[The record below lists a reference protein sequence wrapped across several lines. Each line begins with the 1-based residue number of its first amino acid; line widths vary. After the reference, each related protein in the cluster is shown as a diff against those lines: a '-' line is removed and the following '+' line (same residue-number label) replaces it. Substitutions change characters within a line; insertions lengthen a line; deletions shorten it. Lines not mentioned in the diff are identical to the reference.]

1 MYFLQ
6 FKLLKP
12 LTEINNIS
20 ITQFNS
26 ISFTENQSCLGRWI
40 FINCYLWNSKIL
52 TSINKNNYIIMN
64 VLLSK
69 FTTKHNT
76 APFSQ
81 IKIEDYFPAFQEG
94 IALAKTEI
102 DAIVNNPEAPTF
114 ENTVVAMDFAGD
126 ILDRLSSVFFNLNSA
141 ETSDEMQK
149 IAQEVSPLLS
159 EFGNDITLNAALFAK
174 IKTVYEQKENLNL
187 TPEQT
192 TLLDKKYK
200 SFSRNGANLPEDKKD
215 QLREIDKELSKL
227 SLQFGENV
235 LAETNAFEL
244 HLTDEKDLAGLP
256 EGTIEAARLLAKEK
270 EKEGWIFTLDHPSYV
285 PFLTYADNRELR
297 KKMAIAFGARS
308 FQNNEFDNQENVL
321 KIAKLRFER
330 ANLLGYK
337 THAHFVLEE
346 RMAQSPEKVFTFLN
360 DLLAKAKPAAQ
371 KEFAELA
378 AFAKELDGIEQL
390 EKWDGAYYS
399 EKLKQQLFN
408 LDDEK
413 LKPYFQL
420 EKVLDGAFTVA
431 KKLYGLTFTE
441 VFDIDKYHEEVTTY
455 EVTDAENNLVS
466 IFYADFFPRKGKR
479 NGAWMTSF
487 KSQSKKD
494 GVNERPHISNVCNF
508 TKPTETKPSLLT
520 FNEVTTL
527 FHEFG
532 HGLHGMLAN
541 TTYPSLSGT
550 SVFWDFVELP
560 SQIMENWCYE
570 PEALALF
577 ANHYET
583 GEIIPIEYVQKIKES
598 ASFQEGM
605 ATLRQLSFGLLDMA
619 WHGQDP
625 TSITDL
631 KTFETEQFANTQL
644 YPDVKEN
651 AMSTAFSHI
660 FQGGYS
666 SGYYSYKWA
675 EVLDADAFEYFQESG
690 IFNVEVA
697 TKFKEN
703 VLSKGGTEHPMILY
717 KRFRGQ
723 EPKPEALLKRAG
735 LL

>member
-1 MYFLQ
+1 
-6 FKLLKP
+6 
-12 LTEINNIS
+12 
-20 ITQFNS
+20 
-26 ISFTENQSCLGRWI
+26 
-40 FINCYLWNSKIL
+40 
-52 TSINKNNYIIMN
+52 MN

-69 FTTKHNT
+69 FTTKYNT

-81 IKIEDYFPAFQEG
+81 IKNEDFLPAFIKG
-94 IALAKTEI
+94 IELAKAEI
-102 DAIVNNPEAPTF
+102 DAIVQNPIQPTF
-114 ENTVVAMDFAGD
+114 ENTIEALAFGGA
-126 ILDRLSSVFFNLNSA
+126 ILDRISSIFFNLNSA
-141 ETSDEMQK
+141 ETNDEIQK

-159 EFGNDITLNAALFAK
+159 EFGNDVRLNPDLFARV
-174 IKTVYEQKENLNL
+174 KTVYEQRDKLNLN
-187 TPEQT
+187 PEQT

-200 SFSRNGANLPEDKKD
+200 SFSRNGANLPEDKKN

-235 LAETNAFEL
+235 LAETQAYQL
-244 HLTDEKDLAGLP
+244 HITDNSDLAGLP
-256 EGTIEAARLLAKEK
+256 EGTIEAAHSLAKSQ
-270 EKEGWIFTLDHPSYV
+270 EKEGWIFTLDYPSYV
-285 PFLTYADNRELR
+285 PFVTYADNRELR
-297 KKMAIAFGARS
+297 KKMAIAFGAKG
-308 FQNNEFDNQENVL
+308 FQNNEFDNQEIVL
-321 KIAKLRFER
+321 KIAKLRFDR
-330 ANLLGYK
+330 AQVLGYA

-346 RMAQSPEKVFTFLN
+346 RMAESPEKVKTFSN
-360 DLLAKAKPAAQ
+360 DLLEKAKSAAL
-371 KEFAELA
+371 KEFAQLT
-378 AFAKELDGIEQL
+378 AFAKELDGIDHL

-399 EKLKQQLFN
+399 EKLKQKLFS
-408 LDDEK
+408 LDDEI

-431 KKLYGLTFTE
+431 QKLYGITFE
-441 VFDIDKYHEEVTTY
+441 EIYDVDRYHEEVKTY
-455 EVTDAENNLVS
+455 TVKDEDDQLVAV
-466 IFYADFFPRKGKR
+466 FYADFFPRKGKR

-487 KSQSKKD
+487 KSQYIKKET
-494 GVNERPHISNVCNF
+494 NERPHISIVCNF

-532 HGLHGMLAN
+532 HALHGMLAN

-550 SVFWDFVELP
+550 SVYWDFVELP
-560 SQIMENWCYE
+560 SQILENWCYE

-577 ANHYET
+577 AYHYQT
-583 GEIIPIEYVQKIKES
+583 GEMIPMELVHKIKES

-605 ATLRQLSFGLLDMA
+605 ATMRQISFGLLDMG
-619 WHGQDP
+619 WHAQDP
-625 TSITDL
+625 SNIKDI
-631 KTFETEQFANTQL
+631 KAFETKQFASTQL

-651 AMSTAFSHI
+651 AMSTSFSHI

-675 EVLDADAFEYFQESG
+675 EVLDADAFEYFQEKG
-690 IFNVEVA
+690 IFNKEVA

-723 EPKPEALLKRAG
+723 EPKPEALLRRAG
-735 LL
+735 LV

>member
-1 MYFLQ
+1 M
-6 FKLLKP
+6 
-12 LTEINNIS
+12 S
-20 ITQFNS
+20 
-26 ISFTENQSCLGRWI
+26 
-40 FINCYLWNSKIL
+40 IL
-52 TSINKNNYIIMN
+52 TQHFN
-64 VLLSK
+64 
-69 FTTKHNT
+69 TKYNT
-76 APFSQ
+76 APFSK
-81 IKIEDYFPAFQEG
+81 IKNEDYLPAFQKG
-94 IALAKTEI
+94 IELAKAEI
-102 DAIVNNPEAPTF
+102 DAIVNNPENPTF
-114 ENTVVAMDFAGD
+114 ENTIETLSYSGD
-126 ILDRLSSVFFNLNSA
+126 TLDRISSIFFNLNSA

-149 IAQEVSPLLS
+149 IAQDVSPLLS
-159 EFGNDITLNAALFAK
+159 EFGNDVRLNAALFAK
-174 IKTVYEQKENLNL
+174 VKMVYDQRDSLNLN
-187 TPEQT
+187 PEQT
-192 TLLDKKYK
+192 TLLDKQYK
-200 SFSRNGANLPEDKKD
+200 SFSRNGANLAEDKKT

-227 SLQFGENV
+227 SLQFGENT
-235 LAETNAFEL
+235 LAETHAFQL
-244 HLTDEKDLAGLP
+244 HLTDYNHLAGLP
-256 EGTIEAARLLAKEK
+256 EGTIEAARSLAKAQ
-270 EKEGWIFTLDHPSYV
+270 EKEGWIFTLDHPSYI
-285 PFLTYADNRELR
+285 PFVTYADNRELR
-297 KKMAIAFGARS
+297 KKMAIAFGARC
-308 FQNNEFDNQENVL
+308 FQNNEFDNQEIVL

-346 RMAQSPEKVFTFLN
+346 RMAESPEKVLSFSN

-371 KEFAELA
+371 KEFDQLS

-420 EKVLDGAFTVA
+420 EKVLNGAFTIA
-431 KKLYGLTFTE
+431 QKLYGLTFTE
-441 VFDIDKYHEEVTTY
+441 IFDIDKYHEEVTTY
-455 EVTDAENNLVS
+455 EVKDENNELVA

-487 KSQSKKD
+487 KSQYIKD
-494 GVNERPHISNVCNF
+494 SINERPHISNVCNF

-541 TTYPSLSGT
+541 TTYPNLSGT
-550 SVFWDFVELP
+550 SVYWDFVELP

-577 ANHYET
+577 AHHYET
-583 GEIIPIEYVQKIKES
+583 GEVIPQEYVQKIKES
-598 ASFQEGM
+598 ASFQEGL
-605 ATLRQLSFGLLDMA
+605 ATMRQLSFGLLDMA

-625 TSITDL
+625 TNITDL
-631 KTFETEQFANTQL
+631 KAFETEQFAATQL

-675 EVLDADAFEYFQESG
+675 EVLDADAFDYFQENG
-690 IFNVEVA
+690 IFNKEVA
-697 TKFKEN
+697 EKFKEN

-723 EPKPEALLKRAG
+723 EPKPDALLKRAG
-735 LL
+735 LV